1 MYYLIRTCIGWIP
14 VVLAWWLLS
23 ARSLNV
29 LASTLSAVAFL
40 TMLIRPAAAISPAGR
55 RSTRNRIPEKN
66 KGTSHIAA
74 GLVSGFLACLML
86 LSVVGYQIYLP
97 QLTQWWNRERVE
109 TEQQAATAHVDSL
122 VESSLATWSDPLTAG
137 RFLDRGKSLNDAFHL
152 QHKALLEHSSKWRG
166 PRMLSSDTV
175 VTIVKQS
182 SQPPIWSADVAV
194 TDRGGQSIAGLSTT
208 DFRLLTHSR
217 KVKPFVLEELN
228 TPRSQLQLAIAIDCS
243 ASTTG
248 EPHAQAVEGVC
259 RMASSLDGK
268 ARMRLYSFAR
278 TAIAESDWTM
288 NGRDIETAARRLQPD
303 GNTAL
308 FNVLDVASM
317 DLAKQTGER
326 AIVVFSDGKDSIGG
340 AQPNSTITR
349 CREQD
354 IRVHAVALQTPELQ
368 VEQLQQF
375 TSATHGQLLLITDP
389 KLLIDGF
396 EKVIAEL
403 TRPLYRITTLQQN
416 VEDAAAQIDVGSNP
430 ISVQVPRPQTTATLA
445 GPSTE

>member
-1 MYYLIRTCIGWIP
+1 MYYLIRTFIGWIP
-14 VVLAWWLLS
+14 VVPAWWLLS

-29 LASTLSAVAFL
+29 LALTLFAVAFL
-40 TMLIRPAAAISPAGR
+40 SMFIRPAASISPASR
-55 RSTRNRIPEKN
+55 RPVRNRIPKRAN
-66 KGTSHIAA
+66 STSNVAA
-74 GLVSGFLACLML
+74 GLVSGLLACLIL
-86 LSVVGYQIYLP
+86 LFVVGFQTYIP
-97 QLTQWWNRERVE
+97 RLTQWWNRERVE
-109 TEQQAATAHVDSL
+109 AERQAVASHVDSL
-122 VESSLATWSDPLTAG
+122 VESSAAIWSDPLTAAS
-137 RFLDRGKSLNDAFHL
+137 FLDRGKRLNDRFLLEH
-152 QHKALLEHSSKWRG
+152 QALLEQSSKWRG
-166 PRMLSSDTV
+166 PRILSSDTV
-175 VTIVKQS
+175 VSIVKQS
-182 SQPPIWSADVAV
+182 SQTPIWSADLAV
-194 TDRGGQSIAGLSTT
+194 TDNRGQSITGLSRT
-208 DFRLLTHSR
+208 DFRLLTHNR
-217 KVKPFVLEELN
+217 NVKPFVLEELN
-228 TPRSQLQLAIAIDCS
+228 TPRSQLHLAIAIDCS

-259 RMASSLDGK
+259 RMAKSLNGK
-268 ARMRLYSFAR
+268 ARMRLYSFAK
-278 TAIAESDWTM
+278 TAIAECDWTLD
-288 NGRDIETAARRLQPD
+288 GRDIETAARRLLPD

-340 AQPNSTITR
+340 TEPNSTIAR

-368 VEQLQQF
+368 VDQLRQF

-416 VEDAAAQIDVGSNP
+416 VEDAVAQIDVGSNP
-430 ISVQVPRPQTTATLA
+430 ISVQIRRPEAAATHT